1 MKAPLLSSSA
11 KGDFMIFFSTAF
23 LSALPYNTLPTTFGG
38 IHAYVLKQPAEQ
50 PFFFLFF
57 FVFQASGGKRGMRAW
72 HARLGGRPSRRA
84 SLTLRTFLHLPKRRK
99 KKKKKKMIKSRLFC
113 RLVLGFPHD
122 AKKPKIRTSTLIFAK
137 FETHYFSRTR
147 RGTIN
152 TILFSMELRI

>member
-50 PFFFLFF
+50 PFFVFFFLFF
-57 FVFQASGGKRGMRAW
+57 
-72 HARLGGRPSRRA
+72 RRA
-84 SLTLRTFLHLPKRRK
+84 EASAECEPGTHDWEVAPPVARHSRSALSSTCLKDA
-99 KKKKKKMIKSRLFC
+99 KKKKKMIKSRLFC